1 MKLTKQDYERI
12 RDDYCTDQ
20 YFKEYRVAIV
30 ITDQIECDYREC
42 ADSVFLDLAEEQGH
56 TFTLTGFTKFIE
68 SGELLQLMHSVPIA
82 HYLFVRFIPM
92 FQKHPT
98 LPQLEGKEPMPE
110 IFCSTAKKLGKDGG
124 L

>member
-12 RDDYCTDQ
+12 RDDYCTDY

-30 ITDQIECDYREC
+30 ITDQTKHDYREC
-42 ADSVFLDLAEEQGH
+42 ADSIFLDLAEEQGH
-56 TFTLTGFTKFIE
+56 TFTLNGFTKFIE
-68 SGELLQLMHSVPIA
+68 SGELLQLMNSVPVA

-92 FQKHPT
+92 FQDYPT
-98 LPQLEGKEPMPE
+98 LAQLDGEEPMPE
-110 IFCSTAKKLGKDGG
+110 IFCSTTEKLGEDSE

>member
-1 MKLTKQDYERI
+1 MKLTRQDYDRI
-12 RDDYCTDQ
+12 RDDYCTNN

-30 ITDQIECDYREC
+30 ITDQVKYDYREC
-42 ADSVFLDLAEEQGH
+42 ADSIFLDLAEEQGH
-56 TFTLTGFTKFIE
+56 TFTLNGFTKFIE
-68 SGELLQLMHSVPIA
+68 SGELLELMHNVPVA

-98 LPQLEGKEPMPE
+98 PAQINGEEPMPE
-110 IFCSTAKKLGKDGG
+110 IFCSTTEKLGKDGE